1 MTSGI
6 KSKKNLKKNNM
17 SYAFYLMFKED
28 LNTLRKLTAHNQII
42 DVSDSFDYVI
52 RQITDSS
59 GIPFVSAE
67 AEKQWQIMALRA
79 SLPNI
84 SATNAEILIN
94 KYAPVYS

>member
-1 MTSGI
+1 M
-6 KSKKNLKKNNM
+6 N
-17 SYAFYLMFKED
+17 YALYLMFKED

-42 DVSDSFDYVI
+42 DISDSFDYVV

-59 GIPFVSAE
+59 GIPFVTAE

-84 SATNAEILIN
+84 SPKNAEILVG

>member
-1 MTSGI
+1 M
-6 KSKKNLKKNNM
+6 N
-17 SYAFYLMFKED
+17 YALYLMFKED
-28 LNTLRKLTAHNQII
+28 LNTLRKLTAHNQITDI
-42 DVSDSFDYVI
+42 ADSFDYVV

-59 GIPFVSAE
+59 GIPFVTAE

-84 SATNAEILIN
+84 SPKNAEILVG

>member
-6 KSKKNLKKNNM
+6 KSKKNLKKKNM
-17 SYAFYLMFKED
+17 NYALYLIFKED
-28 LNTLRKLTAHNQII
+28 FNTLRQLTAHNQITDI
-42 DVSDSFDYVI
+42 ADSFDYVV

-59 GIPFVSAE
+59 GIPFVTAS

-84 SATNAEILIN
+84 SLENAEILIN

>member
-1 MTSGI
+1 M
-6 KSKKNLKKNNM
+6 N
-17 SYAFYLMFKED
+17 YALYLMFKED
-28 LNTLRKLTAHNQII
+28 LNTLRKLTAHNQI

-59 GIPFVSAE
+59 GIPFVTAE